1 MSIKHISCEEMGFKV
16 MAFLDNELP
25 HDEIKQVKNHIETCE
40 VCKDKFESLKKV
52 KEITSEMKFK
62 KLPEMYWD
70 EYWRQVYNRIERGI
84 SWIFISIGTIIVLS
98 FTLIKF
104 VSSLIADQQMDPFLK
119 GGIFVLLIG
128 STILLISVIREK
140 IMVKRVD
147 KYREV
152 ER

>member
-1 MSIKHISCEEMGFKV
+1 
-16 MAFLDNELP
+16 LP
-25 HDEIKQVKNHIETCE
+25 LDEIKQVKNHIETCE

-70 EYWRQVYNRIERGI
+70 EYWRQVYNKIERGT
-84 SWIFISIGTIIVLS
+84 SWIFISIGAIIVLS

-119 GGIFVLLIG
+119 GGIFFLLIG